1 MSTPH
6 SQIPYTVLIVED
18 DSAIAENLLLALE
31 SHDFTADIAHTA
43 RAAMQQLDHT
53 AYDAVILDVGL
64 PGMDGYRML
73 QQMRT
78 TMQWTT
84 PVLMLTARATLE
96 DKLTGFSLG
105 ADDYLTKPFALDEV
119 IARVKA
125 IIRRSKCLSDAA
137 FSLHFGPVQFQV
149 AQQQVLI
156 GGTPVRLTRKSVMI
170 LEMLMRYA
178 GRVVPRQRLED
189 MLWQGEPPSTEAL
202 RSQIHLLRKT
212 LHQHGFDGIETVHGT
227 GWRLT
232 ADASRD

>member
-1 MSTPH
+1 MSTPR

-43 RAAMQQLDHT
+43 HAAMQQLDHT

-73 QQMRT
+73 QQMRA

-125 IIRRSKCLSDAA
+125 IIRRSKCLSEAA
-137 FSLHFGPVQFQV
+137 FSLQFGPVEFQV
-149 AQQQVLI
+149 AQQQVLV

-170 LEMLMRYA
+170 LEILMRYA

-232 ADASRD
+232 TDTPRG